1 MRSARRS
8 RWLFLIAVVLSFHA
22 SVVPTAWAPPVGRP
36 HRPPIRPP
44 HHFPPRPP
52 WIQPTESL
60 RPTEST
66 WRPEITRRP
75 VSEEMARAVR
85 RFESNALEASRLEV
99 ERFEALYNR
108 VVTGEASL
116 PSGVSKEN
124 MKSFLDDVKKPA
136 LSTTSANRFAL
147 MGSRPIPSSDGLSEI
162 FRVTKTDAGL
172 LEDFKFKPLRTSKLE
187 DKPNSEVL
195 QKNPVKGL
203 VRPDGKEKPLTTVVR
218 KNDPLDTSLVVR
230 YSKPTDFVAKMES
243 TPERF
248 QFNMLRL
255 KNRLPSRRVK
265 IFDFSPQS
273 ARALQDMGL
282 TSTDLTTWQSQSASI
297 ARSVKDLSGG
307 HETLGPRS
315 VEALLQE
322 LRDDKGTVVI
332 LYTHSD
338 GTNLFLD
345 LGDRT
350 FQLSPTFLK
359 EKLGSLGNSWAP
371 TVVLLNCEAD
381 PILAK
386 AFLDANSP
394 LVFATDQKIPIDEAS
409 TFTRSILDSV
419 YSKQL
424 DAVDAVFE
432 AIKAKGPARLG
443 PIAED
448 DAARAK
454 IILANNKVPSGLLKF
469 LGPSS
474 KSLLVASDATVF
486 PALHGCDHAFE

>member
-1 MRSARRS
+1 
-8 RWLFLIAVVLSFHA
+8 
-22 SVVPTAWAPPVGRP
+22 
-36 HRPPIRPP
+36 
-44 HHFPPRPP
+44 
-52 WIQPTESL
+52 
-60 RPTEST
+60 
-66 WRPEITRRP
+66 
-75 VSEEMARAVR
+75 
-85 RFESNALEASRLEV
+85 
-99 ERFEALYNR
+99 
-108 VVTGEASL
+108 
-116 PSGVSKEN
+116 
-124 MKSFLDDVKKPA
+124 
-136 LSTTSANRFAL
+136 
-147 MGSRPIPSSDGLSEI
+147 
-162 FRVTKTDAGL
+162 
-172 LEDFKFKPLRTSKLE
+172 
-187 DKPNSEVL
+187 
-195 QKNPVKGL
+195 
-203 VRPDGKEKPLTTVVR
+203 
-218 KNDPLDTSLVVR
+218 
-230 YSKPTDFVAKMES
+230 MES

>member
-1 MRSARRS
+1 
-8 RWLFLIAVVLSFHA
+8 
-22 SVVPTAWAPPVGRP
+22 
-36 HRPPIRPP
+36 
-44 HHFPPRPP
+44 
-52 WIQPTESL
+52 
-60 RPTEST
+60 
-66 WRPEITRRP
+66 
-75 VSEEMARAVR
+75 MARAVR
-85 RFESNALEASRLEV
+85 PFESNAREASQLEV

-108 VVTGEASL
+108 VVAGSASL

-124 MKSFLDDVKKPA
+124 MKNFLDDVKKP
-136 LSTTSANRFAL
+136 LRSTTSPDAVAV
-147 MGSRPIPSSDGLSEI
+147 MGSRPSATSSDLSEI
-162 FRVTKTDAGL
+162 FRVAKTEAGL
-172 LEDFKFKPLRTSKLE
+172 TEDFKRLRTRQLE
-187 DKPNSEVL
+187 DKTNSEVF
-195 QKNPVKGL
+195 QKSAVKRL
-203 VRPDGKEKPLTTVVR
+203 VRPDWKEKPLTTVVR

-230 YSKPTDFVAKMES
+230 YSKPSDFVAKMES